1 MTMDRL
7 LKKQASKS
15 NKPAAYKKSFNP
27 LEPLLLFVNNESET
41 SISFPPGIEFPL
53 QENKPR

>member
-7 LKKQASKS
+7 LKKQASKAT
-15 NKPAAYKKSFNP
+15 KPAASKKSLNP
-27 LEPLLLFVNNESET
+27 LEPLLLFVNNETET
-41 SISFPPGIEFPL
+41 NISFPPGIEFPL